1 MSALDELREPAS
13 TLSNRYIEKWKDN
26 GGKVIGYYCTY
37 VPVEIIHAAG
47 MMPFRMRATGSTST
61 ELGDVYTA
69 YNTCTFCRHSLD
81 QAMRG
86 AYHFLDGLVALF
98 SCDHVRRMYDV
109 WKLEKFELPCNPFYL
124 QFLSVPVKADD
135 AAVEWLAEELGRF
148 RRSLEEHFEVTI
160 SDEALGDSIRA
171 YNEQR
176 RLLRSLY
183 ELRKQDAPL
192 VSGTEVLEMLIGATS
207 MPVEEYNAL
216 LRQALDELRSR
227 EGITGYRARVLL
239 GGVDL
244 EDPAYVKLIEDLGG
258 LVVAD
263 FLCFGIRDFWD
274 PVEEDVEPMT
284 ALAKRYI
291 RNVSCPRMIDHDGR
305 QEFMEFLVSEYRVDG
320 VIIQR
325 MKYCDLWGGEGAML
339 QWDMR
344 KNGTPCMVLERE
356 YLMGSVGQ
364 TRTRVQAFL
373 ETIGSY

>member
-1 MSALDELREPAS
+1 MTALEELSKPAAS
-13 TLSNRYIEKWKDN
+13 LSNPYIERWKEK

-37 VPVEIIHAAG
+37 VPVEIVHAAG
-47 MMPFRMRATGSTST
+47 MLPFRMRATGSTST
-61 ELGDVYTA
+61 ELGDVYAAHTS
-69 YNTCTFCRHSLD
+69 CTFCRHSLD

-86 AYHFLDGLVALF
+86 AYEFLDGLVALF

-109 WKLEKFELPCNPFYL
+109 WKLGKIELPCNPFYL
-124 QFLSVPVKADD
+124 HFLSVPVKADD

-148 RRSLEEHFEVTI
+148 RRRLEEHFQVSI
-160 SDEALGDSIRA
+160 SDQALANSIEA
-171 YNEQR
+171 YNKQR

-183 ELRKQDAPL
+183 ELRKQDSPPIT
-192 VSGTEVLEMLIGATS
+192 GTEALEILIAATS
-207 MPVEEYNAL
+207 IPVEEFNAL

-227 EGITGYRARVLL
+227 EGITGYRARLLL

-258 LVVAD
+258 LVVTD
-263 FLCFGIRDFWD
+263 FLCFGVRDFWEL
-274 PVEEDVEPMT
+274 VEEDIEPMT
-284 ALAKRYI
+284 ALARRYI

-305 QEFMEFLVSEYRVDG
+305 QEFMEFLIRDYGIDG

-325 MKYCDLWGGEGAML
+325 MKYCDLWGGEGAMI

-356 YLMGSVGQ
+356 YLMSSVGQ

-373 ETIGSY
+373 ETIASY